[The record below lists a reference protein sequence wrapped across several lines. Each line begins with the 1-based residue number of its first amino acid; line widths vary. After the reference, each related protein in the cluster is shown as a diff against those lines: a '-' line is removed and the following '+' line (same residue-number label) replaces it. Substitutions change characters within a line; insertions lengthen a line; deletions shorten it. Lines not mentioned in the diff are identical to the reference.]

1 MLCLNVSKEFSMH
14 FADNPQLDQRDNL
27 KAVTSRIRPDAT
39 PKTAKQQVIS
49 RDGGGQSEEE
59 VLDPPMIR

>member
-1 MLCLNVSKEFSMH
+1 MH